1 MATDI
6 QLALMA
12 GRAYQSTRNE
22 INWFPVASEWTE
34 KRHEHDD
41 SSGFEA
47 VSFQRGDEIVISYAG
62 TYPGQTGDLLA
73 DANLA
78 TGNNSEQL
86 TQAIDYYLQ
95 VAAQVR
101 ATNPNATI
109 TLTGHSLGGGLAAL
123 VGVFFGGRA
132 VTFDQAPF
140 ATCFVRPVS
149 T

>member
-1 MATDI
+1 MRG
-6 QLALMA
+6 QCPV
-12 GRAYQSTRNE
+12 
-22 INWFPVASEWTE
+22 INVLLNTSEWTE

-101 ATNPNATI
+101 ATNPNTTI
-109 TLTGHSLGGGLAAL
+109 TLTGHSL
-123 VGVFFGGRA
+123 VGVW
-132 VTFDQAPF
+132 P
-140 ATCFVRPVS
+140 PW
-149 T
+149 